1 MYKCD
6 GDGAGDYLHGFHVA
20 NQSQQAAG
28 TRGTNDDDNIN
39 ALIPHKNNNANI
51 MHNCISPERQNMHH
65 WISPSSEKYT
75 LGFPERRRKCAIEF
89 PNAAKNAPLY
99 FTTHAQTNKRSKRYS
114 QPDEM
119 MD

>member
-1 MYKCD
+1 
-6 GDGAGDYLHGFHVA
+6 
-20 NQSQQAAG
+20 
-28 TRGTNDDDNIN
+28 
-39 ALIPHKNNNANI
+39 
-51 MHNCISPERQNMHH
+51 MHH
-65 WISPSSEKYT
+65 WISPSGEKYT

-114 QPDEM
+114 QLDEM

>member
-51 MHNCISPERQNMHH
+51 VYH
-65 WISPSSEKYT
+65 WISPEKPKNAP
-75 LGFPERRRKCAIEF
+75 LDFPERRKIHPRLSRT
-89 PNAAKNAPLY
+89 AAQMC
-99 FTTHAQTNKRSKRYS
+99 H
-114 QPDEM
+114 
-119 MD
+119 